1 MGDELL
7 LPGAYGEREERLELR
22 VDVVVLLL
30 REVADGVGEMRVL
43 EQCVA
48 WAERRVLSA
57 RASSVS
63 ACAEVHAVSGGTR
76 HLHVVP
82 DVSTFGR
89 LLPVGGKLRRG
100 LGLELLRC
108 GDVHSNPGPRLGL
121 SRRALGG
128 VRPTSPLHPSAT
140 SRQHWE
146 TMSKNVQLN
155 IGTLNVRGIGEA
167 AKAAEVATEMCQQN
181 LNILVLTETRVC
193 EPAAQRRVLAR
204 DGSEYRLWLSNG
216 ICGRREWASCAG
228 PRSPTER
235 TATGR

>member
-1 MGDELL
+1 
-7 LPGAYGEREERLELR
+7 
-22 VDVVVLLL
+22 
-30 REVADGVGEMRVL
+30 MRVL

-155 IGTLNVRGIGEA
+155 IGTLNVRGFGEA

-181 LNILVLTETRVC
+181 LNILVLTETQCVRARS
-193 EPAAQRRVLAR
+193 AAPGTRSKWIGISTVAVQRYMRQAGVGIMCRAAITDGTDGRLGAR
-204 DGSEYRLWLSNG
+204 GSSM
-216 ICGRREWASCAG
+216 WASPVRYILAG
-228 PRSPTER
+228 KPPRETDKSHWGVLSKR
-235 TATGR
+235 NA